1 MKYETFSVLCQIIRR
16 LDDFMDYAVD
26 DLEIAGCDEDTIS
39 AVYDIL
45 EDAKFA
51 IGDLRWE

>member
-1 MKYETFSVLCQIIRR
+1 MNDEMFAMLGQIIRR